1 VYPYFFVCGGG
12 GWDSFKVVV
21 AMANRFVLL
30 RQLYSRIASIWWLF
44 GWLVVLCGG
53 GLLLTT
59 LWFVVV
65 AVCWLLFGQLVWWV
79 GGLLVADSLKGSY
92 CC

>member
-21 AMANRFVLL
+21 AKANGFILL

-53 GLLLTT
+53 GLLVTT
-59 LWFVVV
+59 LWLVVV
-65 AVCWLLFGQLVWWV
+65 V
-79 GGLLVADSLKGSY
+79 DSLGIVRAIGLVV
-92 CC
+92 CCLLIH